1 MARRTENGPHLT
13 RSVTTSRRTRSA
25 AASRRL
31 SGLAPEPALVPKPRT
46 DQENADTTT
55 SEHPI
60 MHWVLVTDD
69 NGRTRPEAR
78 WL

>member
-1 MARRTENGPHLT
+1 MARRTEHAPNLS
-13 RSVTTSRRTRSA
+13 RSATPRRRTRSA
-25 AASRRL
+25 AANRRL
-31 SGLAPEPALVPKPRT
+31 AGVAAPAPTQVPLPREDVDAT
-46 DQENADTTT
+46 P
-55 SEHPI
+55 SEHTI

>member
-1 MARRTENGPHLT
+1 MARRTEHGPHLS
-13 RSVTTSRRTRSA
+13 RSATTSRRTRST

-31 SGLAPEPALVPKPRT
+31 SGLAPEPALVPQPRT
-46 DQENADTTT
+46 DHEDADTIT

-69 NGRTRPEAR
+69 SGRTRPEAR

>member
-1 MARRTENGPHLT
+1 MARRTEHAPNLT
-13 RSVTTSRRTRSA
+13 RPTTARRRTRSTA
-25 AASRRL
+25 AERRL
-31 SGLAPEPALVPKPRT
+31 SGLAPEPAQVPLPREDAEAT
-46 DQENADTTT
+46 R

-60 MHWVLVTDD
+60 THWVLVTDD

>member
-1 MARRTENGPHLT
+1 MARRTDRAPHLT
-13 RSVTTSRRTRSA
+13 RSTTAPRRTRSA

-31 SGLAPEPALVPKPRT
+31 SGLAPEPAQVPVPRE
-46 DQENADTTT
+46 DADKTP

-60 MHWVLVTDD
+60 MHWVVVTDEM
-69 NGRTRPEAR
+69 GRTRPEAR

>member
-1 MARRTENGPHLT
+1 MARRTENGPHL
-13 RSVTTSRRTRSA
+13 SHSTTAPRRTRST

-31 SGLAPEPALVPKPRT
+31 SGLAPEPALVPRPRT
-46 DQENADTTT
+46 DHEDTDTT

-60 MHWVLVTDD
+60 MHWVLVTDES
-69 NGRTRPEAR
+69 GRTRPEAR